1 MKNTSDKFFII
12 ICIIFLAAFSRI
24 IPHYPNF
31 TPLCA
36 IALFGAKYFK
46 NFHLA
51 IIIPLFSLWISDFII
66 NNFILGSYFDGI
78 IFFYPG
84 YFWQYGSFILIS
96 LFGRFSLKKISLFKL
111 FGVSISSSLIFF
123 LITNFGVWVSTT
135 FYSKTF
141 MGLYF
146 CYTAGIPF
154 YIGTLF
160 SSIFYSFFL
169 FGLYEYLI
177 RKNIK
182 NLLFNKS
189 FNKQ

>member
-1 MKNTSDKFFII
+1 MKNTSDIFFII
-12 ICIIFLAAFSRI
+12 ICIIVLAVFSRI

-146 CYTAGIPF
+146 CYVAGIPF

-177 RKNIK
+177 GKNMK

>member
-1 MKNTSDKFFII
+1 MKNTSDIFFII
-12 ICIIFLAAFSRI
+12 ICIIVLAVFSRI

-78 IFFYPG
+78 ILFYPG

-111 FGVSISSSLIFF
+111 FGISISSSLIFF
-123 LITNFGVWVSTT
+123 LITNFGVWYNSLI
-135 FYSKTF
+135 YSKTLF
-141 MGLYF
+141 GLIS
-146 CYTAGIPF
+146 CYIAGIPF
-154 YIGTLF
+154 FYGTLF
-160 SSIFYSFFL
+160 SSILYTYLL
-169 FGLYEYLI
+169 FGTYKYFNIKLI
-177 RKNIK
+177 RTFIK
-182 NLLFNKS
+182 MN
-189 FNKQ
+189 